1 MVNYLKTLKDILF
14 PCLCLHCE
22 EKIPQGYLCKK
33 CLGKIAFLYSP
44 RCRYCA
50 KPLTLGTSSV
60 CQQCSGKIYPYQRL
74 ISATSYKEPMVGL
87 IHLFKYKNYDYL
99 AGFFASLMAKY
110 LSKINFNSHN
120 YHFITPVPL
129 HPDKLKIRGYNQA
142 KLLAKLLSNY
152 FKIPFRDDIIA
163 NTNIRPSQTKLLKER
178 REKNV
183 AGVFRAKGNLSG
195 KRVILVD
202 DIFTTGAT
210 ISACSGALK
219 KRGAETIT
227 IITLSKT

>member
-74 ISATSYKEPMVGL
+74 ISA
-87 IHLFKYKNYDYL
+87 
-99 AGFFASLMAKY
+99 
-110 LSKINFNSHN
+110 
-120 YHFITPVPL
+120 
-129 HPDKLKIRGYNQA
+129 
-142 KLLAKLLSNY
+142 
-152 FKIPFRDDIIA
+152 
-163 NTNIRPSQTKLLKER
+163 
-178 REKNV
+178 
-183 AGVFRAKGNLSG
+183 
-195 KRVILVD
+195 
-202 DIFTTGAT
+202 
-210 ISACSGALK
+210 
-219 KRGAETIT
+219 
-227 IITLSKT
+227 